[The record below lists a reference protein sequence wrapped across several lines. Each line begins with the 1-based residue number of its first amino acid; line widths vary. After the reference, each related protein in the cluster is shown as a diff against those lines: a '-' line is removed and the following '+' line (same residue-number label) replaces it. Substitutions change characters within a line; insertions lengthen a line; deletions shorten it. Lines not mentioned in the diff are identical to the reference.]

1 MDRQLS
7 AQERVPAYAISL
19 LAGILTFI
27 GGLAKASTSGIIK
40 YMASGAAF
48 NNFVGNSVRSTNF
61 GLAIASAR
69 ISAVILILSGILV
82 LVSAVVMSFRF
93 NQYPIWG
100 TVVVIFSV
108 VGLFAGGNSLTGIGS
123 VLGIIGGLL
132 AITYRRTPRS
142 VPV

>member
-1 MDRQLS
+1 LS
-7 AQERVPAYAISL
+7 AQDRAPAYAISL

-40 YMASGAAF
+40 YTASGATF

-61 GLAIASAR
+61 GLAVSSAK

-82 LVSAVVMSFRF
+82 LVSAVVMSFRTH
-93 NQYPIWG
+93 QYAAWG
-100 TVVVIFSV
+100 TIILVFSV
-108 VGLFAGGNSLTGIGS
+108 VGLFAGGNFLTGVGS

-132 AITYRRTPRS
+132 AITYRTASRS
-142 VPV
+142 VPA

>member
-1 MDRQLS
+1 LS
-7 AQERVPAYAISL
+7 AQDRAPAYAISL

-40 YMASGAAF
+40 YTASGATF

-61 GLAIASAR
+61 GLAVSSAK

-82 LVSAVVMSFRF
+82 LVSAVVMSFRSH
-93 NQYPIWG
+93 QYAVWG
-100 TVVVIFSV
+100 TIILVFSV
-108 VGLFAGGNSLTGIGS
+108 VGLFAGGNFLTGVGS

-132 AITYRRTPRS
+132 AVTYRTVSRS
-142 VPV
+142 MPD

>member
-7 AQERVPAYAISL
+7 AQDRVPAYAISL

-27 GGLAKASTSGIIK
+27 GGLATASKSGIIK
-40 YMASGAAF
+40 YTAAGSTV
-48 NNFVGNSVRSTNF
+48 NNFVGNSIRSTNF

-69 ISAVILILSGILV
+69 ISAVILILSGILI

-93 NQYPIWG
+93 HQYPTWG
-100 TVVVIFSV
+100 TIIVVFSV

-132 AITYRRTPRS
+132 AITYKRTPRS
-142 VPV
+142 VHV